1 MVLADLMSTK
11 LTRIVN
17 WLTKSGMKV
26 NEAKTSLCLFSN
38 HDTAPIEITVHN
50 SVIKSSKTMNVL
62 GVVFDQKLQWGDQ
75 INHCTSKANNAITA
89 IRMIKKYF
97 TTKELL
103 QLVTSNVFSTL
114 YYNSEIWHL
123 HSLKGTLKQKLLS
136 TSAKAIKMCVKYCTN
151 DVSFYE
157 LHKKFNRATPE
168 NYLLYKH
175 ALALFKLLTNENFT
189 TEWVALNFNQIL
201 TSRQTLFMSLRANK
215 RKVGLNALANRA
227 FILNNRIP
235 LTWFSMSIDT
245 FKIHC
250 KRELLD
256 LNN

>member
-1 MVLADLMSTK
+1 
-11 LTRIVN
+11 
-17 WLTKSGMKV
+17 
-26 NEAKTSLCLFSN
+26 
-38 HDTAPIEITVHN
+38 
-50 SVIKSSKTMNVL
+50 
-62 GVVFDQKLQWGDQ
+62 
-75 INHCTSKANNAITA
+75 
-89 IRMIKKYF
+89 MIKKYF

-114 YYNSEIWHL
+114 YYNSENWHL